1 MFSYVSVRDESV
13 VFASM
18 TGGSILA
25 ANPMPFNSILANNRQ
40 RWNESSHSYTMHAAQ
55 GVVWIGLIVGSPGAT
70 PIDYVLEKDGERF
83 AGISASSTT
92 HTTVINT
99 GRDFALKLMVSES
112 FSVASGYNMHSDSV
126 RQTGLAAFSL
136 TDAMVSPLIAF
147 CVARDEPLFGQT
159 DPIAFNIDVYNE
171 GFYYNWVTHAFHASS
186 NGIYFFT
193 FSVGVQQGQTA
204 EIILH
209 KNGEPFA
216 NLIRQSTSHNG
227 NSTMSRSIMMT
238 LETGSS
244 VHIVNNNNQM
254 ALSSKLLETS
264 FSGFKYDP
272 VHRNQ
277 VSRPI

>member
-1 MFSYVSVRDESV
+1 
-13 VFASM
+13 M
-18 TGGSILA
+18 TGVSIPA

-40 RWNESSHSYTMHAAQ
+40 RWNQSSHSYTMHAAH
-55 GVVWIGLIVGSPGAT
+55 GVVWVALIVGSPRAT
-70 PIDYVLEKDGERF
+70 PIDYVLEKGGERF
-83 AGISASSTT
+83 AGIRASSTS
-92 HTTVINT
+92 HNSIIHT
-99 GRDFALKLMVSES
+99 GRDFAIKLIVSET
-112 FSVASGYNMHSDSV
+112 FSVGSSYNMHSDGV
-126 RQTGLAAFSL
+126 LQTGLAAFSL
-136 TDAMVSPLIAF
+136 TDAMLTPLIAF

-204 EIILH
+204 EITLH

-264 FSGFKYDP
+264 FSGFKYEP
-272 VHRNQ
+272 AHRNQ
-277 VSRPI
+277 VSRPL